1 MRVQFHLGADEPN
14 RSLRIAGV
22 GGRHGKGHKRVG
34 IVVIEHEC
42 LVRGMDSIEGI
53 LAVELNETQRSVGF
67 GKFAIWALL
76 SVFLYFASRYFS
88 ILVLR

>member
-1 MRVQFHLGADEPN
+1 
-14 RSLRIAGV
+14 
-22 GGRHGKGHKRVG
+22 
-34 IVVIEHEC
+34 
-42 LVRGMDSIEGI
+42 MDSIEGI